1 MDEESD
7 RDVSTTAWVI
17 AAVAA
22 VAVILLIA
30 WARRDPGFDDR
41 VPDPPSAAAYAPAAG
56 GPST

>member
-1 MDEESD
+1 MSEQTD

-22 VAVILLIA
+22 VAVILMIA

-41 VPDPPSAAAYAPAAG
+41 VPDPPDAAAHAAVAADT
-56 GPST
+56 PS